1 MKIHKIRL
9 QDGQANIFIQTQPAW
24 KNQLRLQG
32 DRKSYDDP
40 FMKQVIWSKRK
51 PTLP

>member
-1 MKIHKIRL
+1 MKMHKIRF
-9 QDGQANIFIQTQPAW
+9 QDGQANSFQTQPAW